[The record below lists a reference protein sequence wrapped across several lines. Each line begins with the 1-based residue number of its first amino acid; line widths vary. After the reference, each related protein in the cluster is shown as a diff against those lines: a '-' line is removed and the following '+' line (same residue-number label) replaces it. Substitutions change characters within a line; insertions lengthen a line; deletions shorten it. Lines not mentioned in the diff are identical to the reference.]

1 MTGQQLKNSI
11 LQWAIQGKLVPQ
23 DPTDEPASK
32 LLERIRTEK
41 AQLIKEGKLKKGQPT
56 SHIYRDDEGS
66 YYEKVGSKEP
76 VCINHE
82 IPFDL
87 PSGWEW
93 CRLSDIGITM
103 TGKTPPRGCPEFFG
117 DYIPFLGPANISDD
131 KIISVTQGLSKK
143 GMEVANVVPPFTV
156 MQVCIGG
163 SIGKCAIAYEEVT
176 FNQQIN
182 SITPVI
188 CDVGYVYLG
197 MMSDFFRRQMVV
209 KSTGTATPI
218 INRSNWE
225 TILFPL
231 PPLEEQKRI
240 VARIEELMPLV
251 EQYDKAHSELTR
263 LNDQLP
269 EQLKKSILQEAIQG
283 KLVPQDPTD
292 EPASELLERIRT
304 EKAQLIK
311 EGKMKKGQPTSH
323 IYRDDEGSYYEK
335 VGTKDPVCINH
346 EIPFDLPPSWEW
358 CRLSDI
364 AVYIQRGKSPKYSL
378 IKKYPVVAQKC
389 NQWDG
394 FLIDKAK
401 FIDPATLS
409 KYTPER
415 FLQDE
420 DLMWNSTGL
429 GTLGRMAVYY
439 TALNPYELAVADSHV
454 TVIRLLKSCVDPS
467 FCYFYFINPTVQS
480 VIENM
485 SDGSTKQ
492 RELST
497 TTVRN
502 FLVPLPPLEEQ
513 KRIVARIEELMP
525 RIDKLR

>member
-23 DPTDEPASK
+23 DPTDEPASE

-93 CRLSDIGITM
+93 CRLGDIITIKGGKRVPNGYKLLDRPTPHIYIRVSDMKDGSISASDLKYIDDAVYETIKSYTIG
-103 TGKTPPRGCPEFFG
+103 K
-117 DYIPFLGPANISDD
+117 DD
-131 KIISVTQGLSKK
+131 LYLTIAGTIGRVG
-143 GMEVANVVPPFTV
+143 VVPFMFDNMNLTENAV
-156 MQVCIGG
+156 KLTNILSDKMFLFYAISSCWIQSQFNRRTNQVAQP
-163 SIGKCAIAYEEVT
+163 KLAIVR
-176 FNQQIN
+176 IN
-182 SITPVI
+182 STLI
-188 CDVGYVYLG
+188 
-197 MMSDFFRRQMVV
+197 
-209 KSTGTATPI
+209 
-218 INRSNWE
+218 
-225 TILFPL
+225 PL

-283 KLVPQDPTD
+283 KLVPQDPTA
-292 EPASELLERIRT
+292 EPASVLLERIRT

-311 EGKMKKGQPTSH
+311 EGKIKKGQPTSH

-335 VGTKDPVCINH
+335 VGSKDPVCINH
-346 EIPFDLPPSWEW
+346 EIPFDLPSGWEW
-358 CRLSDI
+358 CRLGDI
-364 AVYIQRGKSPKYSL
+364 GITMTGKTPPKSCHDLYGGDIPFLGPGNIIDGRVTGITQGLSHKGKGVANVVPPLTVLQVCIGSLGKCAIVYEEVTFNQQINSITPILCDVAYVQRVMMSEL
-378 IKKYPVVAQKC
+378 FRQ
-389 NQWDG
+389 
-394 FLIDKAK
+394 LMLAK
-401 FIDPATLS
+401 
-409 KYTPER
+409 
-415 FLQDE
+415 
-420 DLMWNSTGL
+420 STG
-429 GTLGRMAVYY
+429 T
-439 TALNPYELAVADSHV
+439 TIP
-454 TVIRLLKSCVDPS
+454 I
-467 FCYFYFINPTVQS
+467 INRGNWET
-480 VIENM
+480 I
-485 SDGSTKQ
+485 
-492 RELST
+492 L
-497 TTVRN
+497 
-502 FLVPLPPLEEQ
+502 FPLPPLEEQ
-513 KRIVARIEELMP
+513 KRIVARIEELIP

>member
-41 AQLIKEGKLKKGQPT
+41 AQLIKEGKIKKGQPT

-66 YYEKVGSKEP
+66 YYEKVGSKDP

-251 EQYDKAHSELTR
+251 EQYDKAHSEWTR

-283 KLVPQDPTD
+283 KLVPQDPTA
-292 EPASELLERIRT
+292 EPASVLLERIRT

-311 EGKMKKGQPTSH
+311 EGKIKKGQPTSL

-346 EIPFDLPPSWEW
+346 EIPFDLPASWEW

-480 VIENM
+480 VIEIM

>member
-66 YYEKVGSKEP
+66 YYEKVGSKDP

-87 PSGWEW
+87 PSSWEW
-93 CRLSDIGITM
+93 CRLGDMVKMRI
-103 TGKTPPRGCPEFFG
+103 GKTPPRYNSQYWVNGLFPWV
-117 DYIPFLGPANISDD
+117 AISDMTD
-131 KIISVTQGLSKK
+131 YGVISSTKEEVSKQAIDEVLGDISPAGTLLMSFKLTIGRTSILEIDAFHNEAIISIFPFVDVEFSCRNYLFYILPFVSNSVESKGAIK
-143 GMEVANVVPPFTV
+143 GKTL
-156 MQVCIGG
+156 
-163 SIGKCAIAYEEVT
+163 
-176 FNQQIN
+176 N
-182 SITPVI
+182 SSSLHSLLI
-188 CDVGYVYLG
+188 
-197 MMSDFFRRQMVV
+197 
-209 KSTGTATPI
+209 
-218 INRSNWE
+218 
-225 TILFPL
+225 PL

-240 VARIEELMPLV
+240 VARIEKLMPLV

-292 EPASELLERIRT
+292 EPASVLLERIRT

-358 CRLSDI
+358 CRLGDIITIKGGKRVPNGYKLLDRPTPHIYIRVSDMKDGSI
-364 AVYIQRGKSPKYSL
+364 SASDLKYIDDAVYETIKSYTIGKDDLYLTIAGTIGRVGVVPFMFDNMNLTENAVKLTNILSNKMFLFYAISSYWIQSQFNRRTNQ
-378 IKKYPVVAQKC
+378 VAQPK
-389 NQWDG
+389 
-394 FLIDKAK
+394 LAI
-401 FIDPATLS
+401 I
-409 KYTPER
+409 R
-415 FLQDE
+415 I
-420 DLMWNSTGL
+420 NSTL
-429 GTLGRMAVYY
+429 
-439 TALNPYELAVADSHV
+439 
-454 TVIRLLKSCVDPS
+454 I
-467 FCYFYFINPTVQS
+467 
-480 VIENM
+480 
-485 SDGSTKQ
+485 
-492 RELST
+492 
-497 TTVRN
+497 
-502 FLVPLPPLEEQ
+502 PLPPLEEQ

>member
-23 DPTDEPASK
+23 DPTDEPASE

-56 SHIYRDDEGS
+56 SHIYRDDEGY
-66 YYEKVGSKEP
+66 YYEKVGSKDP

-283 KLVPQDPTD
+283 KLVPQGPTD
-292 EPASELLERIRT
+292 EPASVLLERIRT

-346 EIPFDLPPSWEW
+346 EIPFDLPSGWEW
-358 CRLSDI
+358 CRGKTLFIPMQNTTPEGEIIYVDINSVSNKTNSIECPKMISAKDAPSRARRKLHVNDILFSMVRPYLRNVALVKEPYGDAIASTGFYVITPSVALFPRYVFYMVLSPYVIDGLN
-364 AVYIQRGKSPKYSL
+364 YYMKGENSPS
-378 IKKYPVVAQKC
+378 INNGHVE
-389 NQWDG
+389 G
-394 FLIDKAK
+394 FL
-401 FIDPATLS
+401 F
-409 KYTPER
+409 
-415 FLQDE
+415 
-420 DLMWNSTGL
+420 
-429 GTLGRMAVYY
+429 
-439 TALNPYELAVADSHV
+439 
-454 TVIRLLKSCVDPS
+454 
-467 FCYFYFINPTVQS
+467 
-480 VIENM
+480 
-485 SDGSTKQ
+485 
-492 RELST
+492 
-497 TTVRN
+497 
-502 FLVPLPPLEEQ
+502 PLPPLEEQ

>member
-23 DPTDEPASK
+23 DPTDEPASE

-66 YYEKVGSKEP
+66 YYEKVGTKDP

-93 CRLSDIGITM
+93 CRLGEVGDWGAGATPLRSNTEYYGGNIPWLKTGELNNDIINEAEEHITDKALRECSLRMCSVGDVLIAMYGATIGKLGIAGIEM
-103 TGKTPPRGCPEFFG
+103 TTNQACCACTP
-117 DYIPFLGPANISDD
+117 ILISNKFLFYYLMASRQSFIKRSEGGAQPNISRI
-131 KIISVTQGLSKK
+131 KL
-143 GMEVANVVPPFTV
+143 
-156 MQVCIGG
+156 
-163 SIGKCAIAYEEVT
+163 
-176 FNQQIN
+176 
-182 SITPVI
+182 ITH
-188 CDVGYVYLG
+188 
-197 MMSDFFRRQMVV
+197 
-209 KSTGTATPI
+209 
-218 INRSNWE
+218 
-225 TILFPL
+225 LFAL

-292 EPASELLERIRT
+292 EPASVLLERIRT
-304 EKAQLIK
+304 GKVQLIK
-311 EGKMKKGQPTSH
+311 EGKIKKGQPTSH

-335 VGTKDPVCINH
+335 VGSKDPVCINH
-346 EIPFDLPPSWEW
+346 EIPFDLPSGWEW
-358 CRLSDI
+358 CRGKTLFIPMQNTTPEGEIIYVDINSVSNKTNSIERPKMISAKDAPSRARRKLHVNDILFSMVRPYLRNVALVKEPYGDAIASTGFYVITPSVALFPRYVFYMVLSPYVIDGLN
-364 AVYIQRGKSPKYSL
+364 YYMKGENSPS
-378 IKKYPVVAQKC
+378 INNGHVE
-389 NQWDG
+389 G
-394 FLIDKAK
+394 FL
-401 FIDPATLS
+401 
-409 KYTPER
+409 Y
-415 FLQDE
+415 
-420 DLMWNSTGL
+420 
-429 GTLGRMAVYY
+429 
-439 TALNPYELAVADSHV
+439 
-454 TVIRLLKSCVDPS
+454 
-467 FCYFYFINPTVQS
+467 
-480 VIENM
+480 
-485 SDGSTKQ
+485 
-492 RELST
+492 
-497 TTVRN
+497 
-502 FLVPLPPLEEQ
+502 PLPPLEEQ